1 MAGMALSPLRCGT
14 GRLHPKKSDVEIL
27 ADGAH
32 GCKFDGTRVQFLA
45 KMCKPPYKWHRIR
58 DLGSAIPR
66 RVMEE
71 RFEAAKVI
79 ARQAG
84 ALARDR
90 YAQLTAPIPDPAG
103 ADRPSDDVSQAVE
116 LFAIEKIRALFPRDS
131 AYGEEFGGVL
141 GDPLWVID
149 PIDGAVNFGRR
160 LPYYCISIAVVSA
173 GVTEIGVVYDPT
185 SDELF
190 AARRGAGADVN
201 GRALRCSGCS
211 DPGQAC
217 IGLGYS
223 TRTRKPKY
231 LATLGRLID
240 AGFDYR
246 RLSAAALMLAHVAD
260 GRFDGFYESHL
271 HSWDAL
277 AGILLCEEA
286 GALVNDFSPVEQ
298 LRSGGPTLAC
308 TPGLWP
314 ILHDMLL
321 EAEYA

>member
-1 MAGMALSPLRCGT
+1 
-14 GRLHPKKSDVEIL
+14 
-27 ADGAH
+27 
-32 GCKFDGTRVQFLA
+32 
-45 KMCKPPYKWHRIR
+45 
-58 DLGSAIPR
+58 
-66 RVMEE
+66 MEE
-71 RFEAAKVI
+71 RFEAAKTI

-90 YAQLTAPIPDPAG
+90 FAQQPAPTPGLAA
-103 ADRPSDDVSQAVE
+103 ADRANVGVSQAVE
-116 LFAIEKIRALFPRDS
+116 LFAVEKIRARFPRDT

-149 PIDGAVNFGRR
+149 PIDGAVNFGMR

-173 GVTEIGVVYDPT
+173 GVTEIGVVYDPS

-190 AARRGAGADVN
+190 AARRGRGAEVN
-201 GRALRCSGCS
+201 GRTLRASDCS
-211 DPGQAC
+211 DPTSAC

-223 TRTRKPKY
+223 GRTRKPHYMAK
-231 LATLGRLID
+231 LGRLID

-271 HSWDAL
+271 NSWDAL
-277 AGILLCEEA
+277 AGMLLCEEA

-298 LRSGGPTLAC
+298 LRSGGPALAC
-308 TPGLWP
+308 APGLWP
-314 ILHDMLL
+314 TLNELL
-321 EAEYA
+321 MEPEYA